1 MKITQQ
7 ARNDMAL
14 KRARDEEI
22 SRALSRDSSYTQ
34 KDERDRKDVLDL
46 LNGLLK
52 HNLYEL

>member
-7 ARNDMAL
+7 ARNNMTL
-14 KRARDEEI
+14 KRVRDEEI
-22 SRALSRDSSYTQ
+22 SRALSRDGSYTH
-34 KDERDRKDVLDL
+34 KDESARKDVLDL